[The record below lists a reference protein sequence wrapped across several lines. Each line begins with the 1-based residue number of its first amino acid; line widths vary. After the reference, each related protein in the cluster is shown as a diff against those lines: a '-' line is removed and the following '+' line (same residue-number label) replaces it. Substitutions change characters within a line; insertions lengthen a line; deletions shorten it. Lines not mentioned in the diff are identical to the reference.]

1 MLQQFKTRWDFLKK
15 NYAISLARVL
25 GWCRA
30 GFFSYISTDVAE
42 SSKYHSGKYC
52 TCSLMASINMTLP
65 VAWRDQHLVLKAPVY
80 HIYIYIY
87 GLYMAERT
95 ICYSGHD
102 VNLILNLSDSWLPT
116 EVAVGASGLL
126 ASFQVMRVTEQGLLG
141 PFNGIINQIICLSVY

>member
-1 MLQQFKTRWDFLKK
+1 MTRPTPCIK
-15 NYAISLARVL
+15 
-25 GWCRA
+25 GP
-30 GFFSYISTDVAE
+30 
-42 SSKYHSGKYC
+42 
-52 TCSLMASINMTLP
+52 SIP
-65 VAWRDQHLVLKAPVY
+65 
-80 HIYIYIY
+80 YIY

-141 PFNGIINQIICLSVY
+141 HFNGIINQIICLSVY

>member
-1 MLQQFKTRWDFLKK
+1 
-15 NYAISLARVL
+15 
-25 GWCRA
+25 
-30 GFFSYISTDVAE
+30 
-42 SSKYHSGKYC
+42 
-52 TCSLMASINMTLP
+52 
-65 VAWRDQHLVLKAPVY
+65 
-80 HIYIYIY
+80 
-87 GLYMAERT
+87 MAERT